1 MTLSSFF
8 FGFDTLR
15 PAVFGD
21 LASDVAVDVLAFLA
35 LGLGSDESGVFGK
48 AAVSSVAFDF
58 PLPFSLA
65 ALTSSTFGLSQ
76 FRPMGSRPAFFRPT
90 LSMIRVATR
99 AAYKYQSDR
108 FLDNVDM
115 SIRRIVGLGWI
126 RSNPLQRPK
135 WRYCIVS
142 EDRLRNTTSCTM
154 DWLYMID
161 ILHVRFFSLICA
173 HFQLVCDIYESASLP
188 RIACWTDW

>member
-15 PAVFGD
+15 PVALGD
-21 LASDVAVDVLAFLA
+21 LASDAAVDVLGFLA

-58 PLPFSLA
+58 PLLFSLA
-65 ALTSSTFGLSQ
+65 ALTSSTFGLSH

-99 AAYKYQSDR
+99 AAYKY
-108 FLDNVDM
+108 
-115 SIRRIVGLGWI
+115 
-126 RSNPLQRPK
+126 
-135 WRYCIVS
+135 
-142 EDRLRNTTSCTM
+142 
-154 DWLYMID
+154 
-161 ILHVRFFSLICA
+161 
-173 HFQLVCDIYESASLP
+173 
-188 RIACWTDW
+188 